1 MSLPKHILVPTDFSK
16 PAGAALDYAKTL
28 AQALGAS
35 LHILCVMDDPMP
47 GFKMPDHVCSIPAI
61 RRQLEAEAHEQL
73 AKLLTPEE
81 RQTFRAELTAEWGN
95 PFAKVLDFAT
105 KHDID
110 LIVMG
115 THGRGALEQVL
126 IGSVAERVV
135 RQATCPVLTIRP
147 ARKTTLA

>member
-1 MSLPKHILVPTDFSK
+1 MSLPKRILVPTDFSE

-61 RRQLEAEAHEQL
+61 RRQLEAEAKEQL

-81 RQTFRAELTAEWGN
+81 RTAFRAELTAEWGN
-95 PFAKVLDFAT
+95 PYAKVLDFAS

-110 LIVMG
+110 MIVMG
-115 THGRGALEQVL
+115 THGRGGLEHVL

-135 RQATCPVLTIRP
+135 RQASCPVLTIRP
-147 ARKTTLA
+147 AP